1 MVRMLSENF
10 TLKLI
15 ALASSILIWLYVGSE
30 RNPTLTRV
38 VNAEVRQ
45 RGQARENLLVRVSG
59 DPIPVEVSGPR
70 GDVESITDNQ
80 IKAVVDLSSARA
92 GDRQIYIVELQRP
105 AKSPMVSVRQLR
117 QYVDAEVKLKASKQ
131 FPITASFN
139 DAPPSGRVYGR
150 PKLSPAYAK
159 VIGAKEDV
167 QRVQKLA
174 VYIET
179 TGGNVRS
186 EETIQALDADGVT
199 VDTVTIEP
207 ATTKVELDLMLAPSS
222 RSLPVAVQFRGR
234 PTPPYTVAEVSV
246 NPPIVDVSGRPE
258 QIVQM
263 RNVPTGPV
271 SLEGLTAES
280 TVEVPLVLP
289 EGVSVRGN
297 NITVR
302 VTIRVRDAS
311 RTNP

>member
-1 MVRMLSENF
+1 MFRTVSENF
-10 TLKLI
+10 TLKII
-15 ALASSILIWLYVGSE
+15 ALASSVLIWLYVGGE
-30 RNPTLTRV
+30 QNPTLTRV
-38 VNAEVRQ
+38 VNAEVRS
-45 RGQARENLLVRVSG
+45 RGQAQENLLVRLSG

-70 GDVESITDNQ
+70 SEVESIADNQ
-80 IKAVVDLSSARA
+80 IKAVVDLSRARS
-92 GDRQIYIVELQRP
+92 GDRQVYIVELQRP
-105 AKSPMVSVRQLR
+105 AKAPMVSLRQLR
-117 QYVDAEVKLKASKQ
+117 QYVDAEVKPKASKQ

-179 TGGNVRS
+179 TGGNVRA

-207 ATTKVELDLMLAPSS
+207 TMTKVELDLMPAPSS
-222 RSLPVAVQFRGR
+222 RSLPVAVQLQGR
-234 PTPPYTVAEVSV
+234 PTPPYTVAEISV
-246 NPPIVDVSGRPE
+246 NPPIIEVSGRPE

-263 RNVPTGPV
+263 RNVPTGSV
-271 SLEGLTAES
+271 SLDGLTAES
-280 TVEVPLVLP
+280 TVEVPLILP
-289 EGVSVRGN
+289 DGVSVRGN
-297 NITVR
+297 TTTVR

-311 RTNP
+311 RAIP